1 MTATCRREEERK
13 DNSVMTKPKLYGAR
27 VSPYY
32 ERVWL
37 ALDIKGH
44 RDSVEEAGVPG
55 GMPQSPEYRRVTP
68 IGKIPALQLPDGQ
81 VIPESDVIC
90 RFIERAHPDPAL
102 FPEEPRAAA
111 AVDLVARIADL
122 YVAPALGTLFQ
133 AMREN
138 WSAGEQLDAATSAL
152 VEALAKL
159 EHFFTITPPH
169 DDSGWTYADC
179 TLLPLA
185 FYFQLA
191 ANRFGFDPFA
201 RAPRV
206 KAWYEGIMRTPRA
219 QRSHQGMQA
228 SLAELMKRMQQ
239 DNG

>member
-1 MTATCRREEERK
+1 
-13 DNSVMTKPKLYGAR
+13 MTKPKLYGAR

-37 ALDIKGH
+37 ALDVKGQH
-44 RDSVEEAGVPG
+44 EAVEEAGVPG
-55 GMPQSPEYRRVTP
+55 GMPQSPAYRQITP
-68 IGKIPALQLPDGQ
+68 IGKIPALQLPDGR

-90 RFIERAHPDPAL
+90 RFIERIFPSPPL
-102 FPEEPRAAA
+102 FPEEADAAV

-122 YVAPALGTLFQ
+122 YVAPTLGTLFQ

-138 WSAGEQLDAATSAL
+138 WSPGEKLDAATSAL

-159 EHFFTITPPH
+159 EHFFTLTPPG
-169 DDSGWTYADC
+169 DDSGWSYADC

-191 ANRFGFDPFA
+191 ANRFGFDPLA
-201 RAPRV
+201 QAPRV

-219 QRSHQGMQA
+219 QASHQGMQA

-239 DNG
+239 NDGG